1 MNTDKLFI
9 DDYNPPGPLSNQEVN
24 KLLEK
29 IKQGDECARK
39 KLAEHNIRLVIYEV
53 TRRFN
58 SVPYDKK
65 DLISIGNIGLMKA
78 ISTFDISKKTK
89 FLTYAVK
96 CIDNEILMF
105 LRNLKKERN
114 VDSLDVTI
122 SYDKNGNELKII
134 DTISN
139 KTDIVEDYTNNE
151 TYQAI
156 RQLVND
162 LPNRDKEIIM
172 LHFGFYG
179 DKTYTQAEIAN
190 MLFISQSSISRLV
203 KKIVKKLGQQLQEKG
218 FIELRK
224 KEENFKQTP
233 KPTTIKEKKKVFFV
247 PIIEATLKEI
257 IEESTPI
264 TEIFE
269 INEEFE
275 GKLIL
280 EPEEELISDIKNDK
294 ASSDITKDDYV
305 KMLKLL
311 RTPTFTEMLNVL
323 SVKEAIIISL
333 KLGYVNE
340 KSFSTEAIAQF
351 LGIEEEEV
359 IDVTKKVLVLYKEK
373 INDFL
378 NNVIEIAT
386 DKDKKLSKR

>member
-1 MNTDKLFI
+1 M
-9 DDYNPPGPLSNQEVN
+9 
-24 KLLEK
+24 
-29 IKQGDECARK
+29 
-39 KLAEHNIRLVIYEV
+39 
-53 TRRFN
+53 
-58 SVPYDKK
+58 
-65 DLISIGNIGLMKA
+65 
-78 ISTFDISKKTK
+78 
-89 FLTYAVK
+89 
-96 CIDNEILMF
+96 
-105 LRNLKKERN
+105 
-114 VDSLDVTI
+114 TI

-172 LHFGFYG
+172 LSFGFYG

-311 RTPTFTEMLNVL
+311 RTPTFAEMMNVL

-359 IDVTKKVLVLYKEK
+359 IDVTKKVLLLYKEK